1 MNNESLSKLVREAR
15 IIKRISQRE
24 LARRTGVD
32 NNTISK
38 IEKGNRLK
46 PNILILKKLS
56 LELGLD
62 FEKMMELSGYTTD
75 DIKLASIKIHYNV

>member
-15 IIKRISQRE
+15 IIKKISQRE

-75 DIKLASIKIHYNV
+75 DIELASIKIYYNV

>member
-15 IIKRISQRE
+15 IIKKISQRE

-46 PNILILKKLS
+46 PNILRLKKLS
-56 LELGLD
+56 LE
-62 FEKMMELSGYTTD
+62 
-75 DIKLASIKIHYNV
+75 